1 MDFSPKKK
9 NKKKKHYL
17 AKIEWSE
24 RNQNILVRIWLEF
37 LEQTEIMSGMRLFMF
52 FELERDI
59 LTTPTITELTTL
71 LNMYKKTDIFFLF

>member
-1 MDFSPKKK
+1 
-9 NKKKKHYL
+9 L